1 MNRSEDIVLNDPRI
15 RTAKNFRKS
24 YKKYKNNSQVIDSL
38 NAIIKLLL
46 ENEPLPE
53 KYCDHELIGRFKGIR
68 ELHLQPDTL
77 LLYFTLTE
85 DGILKLYDIGSH
97 SDIFK

>member
-1 MNRSEDIVLNDPRI
+1 MLELEETVR
-15 RTAKNFRKS
+15 
-24 YKKYKNNSQVIDSL
+24 YKKHLKKYRNNHKIL
-38 NAIIKLLL
+38 NLL
-46 ENEPLPE
+46 EEVVAILRQQLPLP
-53 KYCDHELIGRFKGIR
+53 KKFKDHALIGKLKGIR